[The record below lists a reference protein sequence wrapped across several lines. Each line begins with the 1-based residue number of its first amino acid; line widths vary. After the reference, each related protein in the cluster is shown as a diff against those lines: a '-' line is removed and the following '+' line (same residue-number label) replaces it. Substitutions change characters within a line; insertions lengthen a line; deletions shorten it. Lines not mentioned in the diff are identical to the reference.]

1 MLVAQP
7 SCAKSGGSLFAC
19 SDQVDVSMRSQRL
32 LRLDSNKSAVS
43 LVQVDSQDFP
53 STTLLQFLAT
63 TCSKSANIKLH
74 LDVFRPNP
82 FRDKHVSRPYCGT
95 VYSSQ

>member
-7 SCAKSGGSLFAC
+7 SYAKSGGSLFAC
-19 SDQVDVSMRSQRL
+19 SDQVDISIRSHRL
-32 LRLDSNKSAVS
+32 LRLDSNKSLAG

-53 STTLLQFLAT
+53 STTLLQFLAP

-74 LDVFRPNP
+74 LDVYRPN
-82 FRDKHVSRPYCGT
+82 T
-95 VYSSQ
+95 T